1 MHSKLSY
8 LQVGST
14 GTIYFRLVI
23 PKDLRH
29 TFGQSYIRR
38 SLKTTNV
45 LVAHRRAAQ
54 IHYLLKRAFDKVR
67 PMKKMLEASKYGP
80 AIWSV
85 ADDDND
91 DTFKQTIVIGNLK
104 ITYPDGKTVECEKI
118 ETDPNSERDTEQLQ
132 MTYSALG
139 LDGTPGAPQ
148 GFEQN
153 SAKKI
158 EARIVQNTQPAGLVS
173 TYIEP
178 FIADKRREE
187 RTEKYCG
194 ALRDAITSLIDI
206 IGDIP
211 ANKIN
216 RDYVRM
222 FVDGFRRLPSNR
234 SRSPRYRNLTVKEL
248 LSMPIPEEDLVS
260 KATFNNNLQK
270 LSTFALWLKK
280 EKILEGDN
288 PFSDFF
294 VDLGKAR
301 YQWNALT
308 IDEIQKIFHP
318 DTYKYDP
325 DRPSHY
331 WVPLI
336 TSHSGS
342 RIEEI
347 CCMNKT
353 DIIRTDDIWCYR
365 LFEDAD
371 DKSSKNAGSERLVPI
386 HKRIIELGFP
396 KYVDSLPDGSKLF
409 PNLNMTVN
417 GYHSAVSNSFSRYLS
432 RVGVKSDKKS
442 LKSFRHTVIT
452 ELFRL
457 ETAVEHIREIVG
469 HSAEHDITASR
480 YNKRFPLAT
489 LQRII
494 NTIDWGTAT
503 TGLPIW
509 K

>member
-8 LQVGST
+8 LQIGST
-14 GTIYFRLVI
+14 GTFYFRLVI

-29 TFGQSYIRR
+29 IFGQSYLRR
-38 SLKTTNV
+38 SLKTSNI
-45 LVAHRRAAQ
+45 LEAHHRSAQ
-54 IHYLLKRAFDKVR
+54 IHCLLKQAFDKVR
-67 PMKKMLEASKYGP
+67 PMKKLIDADKNGP

-85 ADDDND
+85 AEDDND
-91 DTFKQTIVIGNLK
+91 NSLKHTIVIGNLK
-104 ITYPDGKTVECEKI
+104 ITYPDGRTVECEKI
-118 ETDPNSERDTEQLQ
+118 ETDPNSERDTEQLK

-139 LDGTPGAPQ
+139 LDGTPGVAQ
-148 GFEQN
+148 GLDQN

-158 EARIVQNTQPAGLVS
+158 EAGIAQNNQLAGLIS
-173 TYIEP
+173 TYIES
-178 FIADKRREE
+178 FVADKRREE

-194 ALRDAITSLIDI
+194 ALRDAITSLIDL

-211 ANKIN
+211 ANKID
-216 RDYVRM
+216 RGYVRI
-222 FVDGFRRLPSNR
+222 FVDKFRKLPSNR
-234 SRSPRYRNLTVKEL
+234 TRSPRYRNLTVKEL

-270 LSTFALWLKK
+270 LSTFAIWLKK
-280 EKILEGDN
+280 ENVLAGEN

-294 VDLGKAR
+294 LDLGKAR
-301 YQWNALT
+301 DQWFALT
-308 IDEIQKIFHP
+308 EDDVKKIFAP
-318 DTYKYDP
+318 SSYIYDP
-325 DRPSHY
+325 KRPSHY

-347 CCMNKT
+347 CCMNKS
-353 DIIRTDDIWCYR
+353 DIIQTDGIWCYR

-371 DKSSKNAGSERLVPI
+371 DKSTKNAGSERFVPI
-386 HKRIIELGFP
+386 HKRIIELGFL
-396 KYVDSLPDGSKLF
+396 KYVDSLPEGSKLF

-442 LKSFRHTVIT
+442 LKSFRHSVIT

-457 ETAVEHIREIVG
+457 ETAIEHIREIVG

-480 YNKRFPLAT
+480 YNKNFPVST

-494 NTIDWGTAT
+494 NSIDWGKAT
-503 TGLPIW
+503 TGLPVW